1 MTKQYR
7 VLVEGYQEFA
17 HMGIVGNGIC
27 FEQWYDDIEDAY
39 DRYCSYVCDLSTIYA
54 KEWISH
60 PVDGREF
67 MKRSGYHK
75 MLECWEDD
83 ECIEDMEY
91 EAYGYAEHERDVDV
105 DIYSNDL
112 IVVADGHTV
121 PAEVIYNHMIDEVRE
136 RVSMV
141 WDSSNEQAFYDAYCV
156 MHKHVTGETF
166 VFADPYGQY

>member
-1 MTKQYR
+1 
-7 VLVEGYQEFA
+7 
-17 HMGIVGNGIC
+17 
-27 FEQWYDDIEDAY
+27 
-39 DRYCSYVCDLSTIYA
+39 
-54 KEWISH
+54 
-60 PVDGREF
+60 
-67 MKRSGYHK
+67 
-75 MLECWEDD
+75 
-83 ECIEDMEY
+83 
-91 EAYGYAEHERDVDV
+91 V

-141 WDSSNEQAFYDAYCV
+141 WDSSNEQAFYDSYCV